1 MARIILLSDIH
12 GNLTAL
18 EAVLANV
25 RLTGADRV
33 VCLGDVAAMG
43 PQPREVIGRL
53 RELGCP
59 VVMGNTDA
67 WLAEPPPARAVD
79 EVARQEE
86 EWLRWGADQL
96 TADDRAFFRSFA
108 PTVEVPLDHG
118 GTLLCYHGSPRS
130 FNDALLPATP
140 PEDLDKLL
148 GGNAAATVFAGGHT
162 HQQMLRRH
170 RASLVINGGA
180 IGRSPA
186 LVPLPSPLRYVTWAE
201 YAILNL
207 DGSRLGVELRRVPY
221 DRSALLAT
229 ARRAGMPHEA
239 AWSAQWDAAG

>member
-18 EAVLANV
+18 EAVLADA
-25 RLTGADRV
+25 RLDETDRV

-43 PQPREVIGRL
+43 PQPREVVGRL

-67 WLAEPPPARAVD
+67 WLAEPPPAKA
-79 EVARQEE
+79 AGQEE
-86 EWLRWGADQL
+86 DWLRWGADQL
-96 TADDRAFFRSFA
+96 EADDRAFLRSFA

-140 PEDLDKLL
+140 PEELDKLL
-148 GGNAAATVFAGGHT
+148 GGYAAVTVFAGGHT

-170 RASLVINGGA
+170 RGSMVINGGA
-180 IGRSPA
+180 IGRSPS
-186 LVPLPSPLRYVTWAE
+186 LVPLPSPLRYITWAE

-207 DGSRLGVELRRVPY
+207 DGASLGVELRRAPY
-221 DRSALLAT
+221 DRSALLTT
-229 ARRAGMPHEA
+229 ARRAGMLHEA